1 MSTRQIEKK
10 IERDTNHLK
19 DDLKDLGSD
28 NDVRMKNFGNSVKQS
43 TDQAEKDVT
52 RWVGNGVSQVSDR
65 MNTLNDEARAAV
77 VQAAAKLKKE
87 ANQSLDQYNDNAQ
100 QLADKIPG
108 GFGEKVAK
116 YPWVSLSIVLLVGVL
131 LGSMIRFIRRLF

>member
-1 MSTRQIEKK
+1 
-10 IERDTNHLK
+10 
-19 DDLKDLGSD
+19 
-28 NDVRMKNFGNSVKQS
+28 
-43 TDQAEKDVT
+43 
-52 RWVGNGVSQVSDR
+52 

-116 YPWVSLSIVLLVGVL
+116 YPWVSLSVVLLVGVL
-131 LGSMIRFIRRLF
+131 LGSMIRFIRRSF

>member
-1 MSTRQIEKK
+1 MSTRQIENR

-19 DDLKDLGSD
+19 DDLKDLASD

-43 TDQAEKDVT
+43 TDQAEKDAT
-52 RWVGNGVSQVSDR
+52 RWVGNGISQVSDR

-116 YPWVSLSIVLLVGVL
+116 YPWVSLSVVLLVGVL
-131 LGSMIRFIRRLF
+131 LGSMIRFIRRSF